1 LEQNLAVLI
10 DFENIA
16 AGTERE
22 GLGRFDVRALM
33 QRVND
38 KGRILLAR
46 SYADWGRF
54 SRFKQSLLSAN
65 VTMYELTSHGMQDK
79 NRADIAMVVD
89 ALELAFTKDYIDTFV
104 VVSGDSDFTPLVLK
118 IRELNKRVIGIGT
131 RKSTSRLLVQA
142 CDEFIFYESI
152 VKKQTREVKD
162 KSGPMT
168 NQEPMTRPVAFKLL
182 HSTLQGLQ
190 RENPDPLLA
199 SVVKGAMRRKS
210 PDFSES
216 DLGYASFARFLEA
229 AQKAKRV
236 KIIRDRKSGGYRID
250 SFDSEEDGVD
260 ESLLEMEEPS
270 WTDTYMPE
278 GCEEYLKTLTK
289 ADVAPLSTP
298 VRMSVLEAV
307 EASVTERVKRK
318 RKIISAFVVEDVKKA
333 LRTTHPELPLRAVR
347 GIMRALLRAG
357 LLIHRDGNAI
367 RSASGPFILTK
378 NAEALNTSLA
388 GFYLS
393 VLKAEGADVS
403 DAGLLSEL
411 LLGDSKRKREVE
423 EALAWMAESSDVDEA
438 SETADVDPNDI
449 DLDDLLEMDIAPQKD
464 EDVPAPTSELDAL
477 MKPQAKAPESPG
489 TSASEEKV
497 VEEEAP
503 EPKPKAKPRAKK
515 ATAPAK
521 KKTTAAKKTSSTT
534 KAKSTV
540 KKVTAKK
547 TTRKAAAKKAEPA
560 DDQSSDSDT

>member
-1 LEQNLAVLI
+1 MEQNLAVLI

-131 RKSTSRLLVQA
+131 RKSTSRLLIQA

-152 VKKQTREVKD
+152 VQKQTRDGKD

-168 NQEPMTRPVAFKLL
+168 NQEPMTRPAAFQLL

-229 AQKAKRV
+229 AQKAKKVR
-236 KIIRDRKSGGYRID
+236 IIRDRKSGGYRID
-250 SFDSEEDGVD
+250 SFDSDPDAVD
-260 ESLLEMEEPS
+260 ESLLEMEEPT
-270 WTDTYMPE
+270 WKDTYMPE
-278 GCEEYLKTLTK
+278 GCEAYLKTLSQ

-307 EASVTERVKRK
+307 EASVLERVKRK
-318 RKIISAFVVEDVKKA
+318 RKIVSAFVVEDVKKA

-347 GIMRALLRAG
+347 GIMRALLRGG
-357 LLIHRDGNAI
+357 LLIHRDGNPI
-367 RSASGPFILTK
+367 RSAAGPFTLTK

-388 GFYLS
+388 GYYLS
-393 VLKAEGADVS
+393 VLHAEGADVS
-403 DAGLLSEL
+403 NAGLLAEL
-411 LLGDSKRKREVE
+411 FLGDSKRKREVE
-423 EALAWMAESSDVDEA
+423 EALAWMADTSEGNPPDEV
-438 SETADVDPNDI
+438 TADDPNDVN
-449 DLDDLLEMDIAPQKD
+449 LDDLLEMDLESTTADAPT
-464 EDVPAPTSELDAL
+464 APTSELDAL
-477 MKPQAKAPESPG
+477 MKPQAKDPSAPG
-489 TSASEEKV
+489 TAAA
-497 VEEEAP
+497 EEATAG
-503 EPKPKAKPRAKK
+503 EETEAKPKAKSKAK
-515 ATAPAK
+515 AK
-521 KKTTAAKKTSSTT
+521 PKTTAKAKKPATSKK
-534 KAKSTV
+534 KAATAKTS
-540 KKVTAKK
+540 TAKK
-547 TTRKAAAKKAEPA
+547 TTRKAPAKKKAES
-560 DDQSSDSDT
+560 DQSSESDT

>member
-216 DLGYASFARFLEA
+216 DLGYASFARFLES

-250 SFDSEEDGVD
+250 SFDSDEDGVD

-270 WTDTYMPE
+270 WTDTYMPD
-278 GCEEYLKTLTK
+278 GCGEYLKTLSK

-307 EASVTERVKRK
+307 EASVTERVKRN

-347 GIMRALLRAG
+347 GVMRALLRAG

-378 NAEALNTSLA
+378 DAEALNTSLA

-393 VLKAEGADVS
+393 VLHAEGADVS

-423 EALAWMAESSDVDEA
+423 EALAWMAEPSEVAEA
-438 SETADVDPNDI
+438 SESPDVDPNDI

-515 ATAPAK
+515 AAAPAK
-521 KKTTAAKKTSSTT
+521 KKTTTAKKTSSTT
-534 KAKSTV
+534 KAKSAI

-547 TTRKAAAKKAEPA
+547 TTRKAAAKKPEPA